1 MTEATTRIIRRA
13 VPGDARG
20 LIDLLAYLAVE
31 TDFMVVTVPHPRRDV
46 TAVIDYLR
54 SSAHSTTNVTFVAV
68 ADSKIVGM
76 LVTSGDPH
84 PAKIGTIEIDL
95 GVRTDWHRQGLGQS
109 LLNAAQEWAVAQGVH
124 RLQLRVMTHNASAI
138 ALYRKFGFE
147 IEGTL
152 RDHLKIKDRFIDQH
166 VMGKLLG

>member
-1 MTEATTRIIRRA
+1 MTDAKRATVRRA
-13 VPGDARG
+13 VVGDARG
-20 LIDLLAYLAVE
+20 LIDLLAHLAVE

-68 ADSKIVGM
+68 AEAKIVGM
-76 LVTSGDPH
+76 LVTTGDPH

-95 GVRTDWHRQGLGQS
+95 GVRMDWHRQGLGRS
-109 LLNAAQEWAVAQGVH
+109 LLEAAQEWAIAQGVH
-124 RLQLRVMTHNASAI
+124 RLQLRVMTHNTPAI

-152 RDHLKIKDRFIDQH
+152 RDHLKIKDRFVDQH